1 MKLPLRIARR
11 YLFSKKSHNAINIIS
26 AISVVGVALATL
38 AMVCTLSVFNGFH
51 DLVGSL
57 FTHFDPQLNITSVA
71 GKTFAY
77 PSPAI
82 DKALKESDVA
92 AVSPCLEDQALI
104 LFQGKPTVI
113 HIKGVSDSFS
123 QVTDIDSILYTGT
136 SARKGFQLHA
146 AEVEYGIPGYGL
158 AGLFGTLDYGT
169 IEICAPR
176 PGERINLTNP
186 LESFNVANLTS
197 NGLVFQVNQRKYD
210 DTYIL
215 TSLRFAQTLFEK
227 ANQVSS
233 LELKL
238 RPEANESE
246 VKAQLEKAL
255 GAGFYVKNRFEQQ
268 EDTFRLMNVEKMVAY
283 VFLSFIVLVASF
295 NIIGSVSML
304 IIEKRNDMQTLRFLG
319 AKEGMVTQVFFFSGT
334 LISVIGAGIGI
345 VLGLGLS
352 YAQQTW
358 GFITLAGSE
367 SNFIVRAYPVSVHL
381 WDVVAV
387 FFTVILVG
395 MVSVWYPVRHLSRGE

>member
-1 MKLPLRIARR
+1 M
-11 YLFSKKSHNAINIIS
+11 
-26 AISVVGVALATL
+26 

-57 FTHFDPQLNITSVA
+57 FTHFDPQLSITAVE
-71 GKTFAY
+71 GKTFTY

-82 DKALKESDVA
+82 DKALKTSEVE

-113 HIKGVSDSFS
+113 HIKGVSDNF
-123 QVTDIDSILYTGT
+123 QKVTQIDSILYTGT
-136 SARKGFQLHA
+136 SMRRNFELHA

-158 AGLFGTLDYGT
+158 ASIFGTLDYGT

-186 LESFNVANLTS
+186 LESFNVAHLTS
-197 NGLVFQVNQRKYD
+197 NGLVFQVHQRKYD
-210 DTYIL
+210 DSYIL
-215 TSLRFAQTLFEK
+215 TSLNFAQTLFEK
-227 ANQVSS
+227 PNQVSS

-238 RPEANESE
+238 RPDADEANVE
-246 VKAQLEKAL
+246 AQLEKSL
-255 GAGFYVKNRFEQQ
+255 GDGFQVKNRFEQQ

-319 AKEGMVTQVFFFSGT
+319 AKEGTVAQVFFFSGT
-334 LISVIGAGIGI
+334 LISVVGAFIGI
-345 VLGLGLS
+345 VVGLCLS

-358 GFITLAGSE
+358 GILTLAGSE
-367 SNFIVRAYPVSVHL
+367 DNFIVRAYPVSVHL

-387 FFTVILVG
+387 FFTVIFVG
-395 MVSVWYPVRHLSRGE
+395 MLSVWYPVRHLSKA